1 MKKLIL
7 MSFVFLMS
15 IGTVMAQD
23 KQDKQLEDSNYVILL
38 NEKVFHYTFDGV
50 KPLKGT
56 LKLNNGT
63 VVKEDGTYMVGDKS
77 MKLAD
82 GECLGMSGK
91 KYKSQADLSKKLR
104 KKMKKK

>member
-1 MKKLIL
+1 

-15 IGTVMAQD
+15 IGTAMAQD
-23 KQDKQLEDSNYVILL
+23 RQDERLVDSDYVILL
-38 NEKVFHYTFDGV
+38 NDKVFHYTFDGV
-50 KPLKGT
+50 EELKGEIK
-56 LKLNNGT
+56 LKNGT
-63 VVKEDGTYMVGDKS
+63 VIKDDGTYMVGDKS

-104 KKMKKK
+104 KKMKKR